1 MNETQFLNDL
11 KTLINGNTDVK
22 LYYYILKNFDELK
35 DIDMRGLTLE
45 LSYILN
51 EVIGSNLANEIES
64 GAISVYCKEKE
75 KERGN
80 TKWKTKNT

>member
-22 LYYYILKNFDELK
+22 LYHYILKNFDELK

-51 EVIGSNLANEIES
+51 EVIGGNLANEIES

-80 TKWKTKNT
+80 TK